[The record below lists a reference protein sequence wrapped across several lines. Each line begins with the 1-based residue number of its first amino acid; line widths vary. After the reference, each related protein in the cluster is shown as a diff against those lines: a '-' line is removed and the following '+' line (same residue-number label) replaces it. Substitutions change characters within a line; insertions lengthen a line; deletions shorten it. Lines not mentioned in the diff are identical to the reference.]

1 MGYEF
6 TSPISSFPVGQFV
19 INSLECHV
27 SGTGPGT
34 GTSSTA
40 HGAVPSH
47 WSSIPLP
54 HSREGWD
61 QHLMLSPLK
70 SPRIPPY
77 PHVVELELILGA
89 LASFLGCAA
98 SAEEGGGALGS
109 LTNPPSCW
117 RPGRMPGHA
126 SGQGWRGRGRGS
138 PERLCPLGD
147 ALLAVINSVLH

>member
-77 PHVVELELILGA
+77 PHMVELELILGA
-89 LASFLGCAA
+89 LACLSRMCCLCRGGRWCPRLPDKPSFLLEAWQDAWPCLGAGM
-98 SAEEGGGALGS
+98 EGQ
-109 LTNPPSCW
+109 
-117 RPGRMPGHA
+117 RPGLSRA
-126 SGQGWRGRGRGS
+126 AV
-138 PERLCPLGD
+138 PLGRRS
-147 ALLAVINSVLH
+147 LSCN